1 MTQRKPANRSPRRS
15 GQTTQRVYEQ
25 LREQI
30 LDGAQT
36 QGSHISIQSIATAMR
51 SSNGPVISAL
61 GRLANEGLVQHQR
74 GHGYRVAE
82 WTPQLLENLLVVRRA
97 LETEAARLA
106 ARRAGPEDIDRLQ
119 AHITRMADLVSR
131 GRRADA
137 DSVDVELHI
146 AIAKLSRSPALI
158 DTLSRSHML
167 EIVRRRLQANEPRGD
182 FQNLAANHQ
191 ILVDAIASG
200 DPERAGQAMHRHL
213 TNSMSLAHN
222 GKAAEPAWQ

>member
-1 MTQRKPANRSPRRS
+1 MTQRKSVHRSPRRS
-15 GQTTQRVYEQ
+15 GQTTVRVYEQ

-30 LDGAQT
+30 LDGVQP
-36 QGSHISIQSIATAMR
+36 QGAHISIQSVATAMR

-61 GRLANEGLVQHQR
+61 GRLANEGLVLHQR

-106 ARRAGPEDIDRLQ
+106 ARRAGPEDLDRLQ
-119 AHITRMADLVSR
+119 AHISRMAELVKE

-137 DSVDVELHI
+137 DRVDVEFHV
-146 AIAKLSRSPALI
+146 AVAKLSRSPSLI
-158 DTLSRSHML
+158 DALSRSHVL

-191 ILVDAIASG
+191 ILVDAIASR
-200 DPERAGQAMHRHL
+200 DPDRAGHAMHWHL
-213 TNSMSLAHN
+213 TNRN
-222 GKAAEPAWQ
+222 GAAGGGG